1 MLDHSFLISVLA
13 KFGFGESLTDSIKI
27 LLYKQESCAL
37 NGGFTTKYFN
47 LEKGARQ
54 GDPIS
59 AYLFIVALKIIFLLI
74 KNDFSVKGTKVF
86 DYFFLYMVYADYS
99 KFFLR
104 DLTSVKKLLDI
115 FSYYSK
121 YSGLTPNFSK
131 CDIAGIG
138 SLKGVEVAVCGMK
151 CVNLKVNSIKILGI
165 HFSYNNNLNMEKN
178 VLAEIL
184 NIQNVLKIWCM
195 RKFNFKR

>member
-13 KFGFGESLTDSIKI
+13 KFGFGESLTDSIEI

-74 KNDFSVKGTKVF
+74 KNDFSVKVTKVF

-99 KFFLR
+99 KFFFR

-138 SLKGVEVAVCGMK
+138 CLKGVEVAVCGTK
-151 CVNLKVNSIKILGI
+151 CVNLKVNTIKILGI
-165 HFSYNNNLNMEKN
+165 HFSYNNNLNME
-178 VLAEIL
+178 
-184 NIQNVLKIWCM
+184 
-195 RKFNFKR
+195 